1 MTVRKDFDWH
11 VNIDAGSKDQVMVY
25 DHMRSSCPVA
35 YSERHGWSLFE
46 HKDIER
52 VLQEHQTFS
61 NAVSKHRSVPNGMD
75 PPEHTQYRK
84 IIEPYFNQESIAAF
98 EPTCRKL
105 TAKLI
110 DRLLGECPVE
120 IISEFAQYFAVQIQ
134 CAFLGWPVDMQ
145 EPLSQWSSK
154 NQDAILNQDKM
165 KLKVIADEFNDRIK
179 NLLQVRRTA
188 GEYAP
193 KDITTSLLNNCV
205 NGRSLSDEDIVSILR
220 NWTAGEIGTITSAI
234 GILVYFITTN
244 LGLQKELREQPEKIP
259 EAIEE
264 ILRIQ
269 GPLITNRRIATRSV
283 YIGGCN
289 IERGQKLTLF
299 WASANR
305 DDKVFD
311 DAQQFKWGRDQNKN
325 FLYGAGIHICPG
337 APLARMELRIVMEEL
352 LNRTE
357 NLILLDNP
365 PPLKATY
372 PNGGFKKLFVCID

>member
-1 MTVRKDFDWH
+1 MKTRKDFDWYA
-11 VNIDAGSKDQVMVY
+11 NIDTVSKDQAMIY

-46 HKDIER
+46 HKDVER
-52 VLQEHQTFS
+52 VLHEHQTFS
-61 NAVSKHRSVPNGMD
+61 NVVSKHRSVPNGMD
-75 PPEHTQYRK
+75 PPEHTHYRK
-84 IIEPYFNQESIAAF
+84 IIEPYFSHESIAAF

-110 DRLLGECPVE
+110 ERLLDESPIE
-120 IISEFAQYFAVQIQ
+120 IISEFAQHFAVQVQ
-134 CAFLGWPVDMQ
+134 CAFLGWPIEMQ
-145 EPLSQWSSK
+145 VPLRQWSSK
-154 NQDAILNQDKM
+154 NQDAILHQDKM
-165 KLKVIADEFNDRIK
+165 KLKVIANEFHDHIK
-179 NLLQVRRTA
+179 NLLQVRRNA

-193 KDITTSLLNNCV
+193 KDITTSLLNNCI
-205 NGRSLSDEDIVSILR
+205 NGRLLSDEDIVSILR

-234 GILVYFITTN
+234 GILVHFLTTD
-244 LGLQKELREQPEKIP
+244 LELQKELREQQEKLP

-269 GPLITNRRIATRSV
+269 GPLITNRRISTQSV
-283 YIGGCN
+283 CIGGCD
-289 IERGQKLTLF
+289 IDQGEKLTLF

-311 DAQQFKWGRDQNKN
+311 DARKFKWGRDQNKN
-325 FLYGAGIHICPG
+325 LLYGAGIHICPG

-357 NLILLDNP
+357 NLILLKDP
-365 PPLKATY
+365 PPVKAVY
-372 PNGGFKKLFVCID
+372 PNGGFKKLFVRVN